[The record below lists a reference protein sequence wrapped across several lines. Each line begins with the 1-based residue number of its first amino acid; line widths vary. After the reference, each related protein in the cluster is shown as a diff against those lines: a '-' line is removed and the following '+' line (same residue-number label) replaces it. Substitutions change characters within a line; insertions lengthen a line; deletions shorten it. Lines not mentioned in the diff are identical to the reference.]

1 MLFTITRY
9 VGEDLK
15 CDFDLIDTLCVLICK
30 NILYTERKTKLSIM
44 KI

>member
-15 CDFDLIDTLCVLICK
+15 CDCGLIDTFSVFICK
-30 NILYTERKTKLSIM
+30 KILYTERKTKLSIM